1 MSTDPMP
8 IYHSISIPDS
18 LDNLR
23 TVLHTAP
30 ENTRIL
36 AGGTD
41 ILLELKQ
48 DIEPSID
55 LMVDVTSIPELQRF
69 EENEDQLFIGAAVPL
84 STIAASPV
92 VGKYAL
98 ALQEA
103 CRLIGGPQVRNVATL
118 GGNVAHA
125 LPAADGSISL
135 LSLDASAQIME
146 TSGKI
151 TVRKLSD
158 LYLGPGKTALLPK
171 EVIIGFLVKKTN
183 PGQGSAF
190 KRIMR
195 PQGVALPILNI
206 AIWAERTGLTI
217 HSIRIAVG
225 PGGPIPTRCIETES
239 FLSGKRP
246 EEAIIDEAAE
256 ILLRNIKLR
265 TSAQRASASYRKH
278 LCVQLFKDVLLE
290 AWNRSGQM
298 NS

>member
-1 MSTDPMP
+1 MP

-18 LDNLR
+18 LDNLL
-23 TVLHTAP
+23 TVLKTAP

-55 LMVDVTSIPELQRF
+55 LMVDVTSIPELQRI
-69 EENEDQLFIGAAVPL
+69 EEKEDQLFIGAAVPL
-84 STIAASPV
+84 STIAASTI
-92 VGKYAL
+92 VGKYAQ

-125 LPAADGSISL
+125 LPAADGSIAL
-135 LSLDASAQIME
+135 LSLDASAQIMG
-146 TSGKI
+146 TNGI
-151 TVRKLSD
+151 TVRKLSE

-171 EVIIGFLVKKTN
+171 EIIIGFQVKKTI

-206 AIWAERTGLTI
+206 AIWLERAGSTL

-225 PGGPIPTRCIETES
+225 PGGPIPTRGTDAES
-239 FLSGKRP
+239 FLSGKSP
-246 EEAIIDEAAE
+246 EDAIVDEAAE
-256 ILLRNIKLR
+256 ILLSCFRLR
-265 TSAQRASASYRKH
+265 TSAQRASAAYRKH
-278 LCVQLFKDVLLE
+278 LCVQLFKDVLHE
-290 AWNRSGQM
+290 AWNRSGQF